1 MQEAEYICGRA
12 GTNTILL
19 LLLPFSFP
27 DVKWRRTKPLFSFPG
42 PSNHQSRQP
51 RNPTPKNREGAISAA
66 GIQDTHTPSPQNQVP
81 RNQEKRI
88 LAELFVYCT
97 VCSSGGTS
105 TPRPPPPHSTL
116 GNGVGGAAKKE
127 YLMKNS
133 CTSPPFPRHYL
144 SPPLLLRTS
153 SLHPSPPRFC
163 CYAIL
168 PGSRCY
174 FKQFPLFLLGSTGRY
189 NKPFLRPNAANYAF
203 RSNRMLTFPCMQV
216 GRAKIP
222 RAGPSVL
229 RTRKN
234 EDISIHPSPLFPQF
248 RRCFHYVSTRHP

>member
-1 MQEAEYICGRA
+1 
-12 GTNTILL
+12 
-19 LLLPFSFP
+19 
-27 DVKWRRTKPLFSFPG
+27 
-42 PSNHQSRQP
+42 
-51 RNPTPKNREGAISAA
+51 
-66 GIQDTHTPSPQNQVP
+66 
-81 RNQEKRI
+81 
-88 LAELFVYCT
+88 
-97 VCSSGGTS
+97 
-105 TPRPPPPHSTL
+105 
-116 GNGVGGAAKKE
+116 
-127 YLMKNS
+127 MKNS

-229 RTRKN
+229 PTGEN
-234 EDISIHPSPLFPQF
+234 EGISIHPSPLSPQF
-248 RRCFHYVSTRHP
+248 RRCFHYVSTHHSSPLKAVVTPLHVVMRGGMRGKEGKGEGADEEMIQFVLSSSFPPLFPYVHHSVPLRRMRWIALGGRGG